1 MFTESIYKCGSCT
14 RLWKWWFFPTQSSQG
29 VTDSVIAFI
38 NNLDKVPLE
47 PLTTGAISVPYDAL
61 NPKNLQEYGYLR
73 AFEPNPANTYLTW
86 RGNLKKYH
94 VVLSGANAGAFE
106 ANSGGL
112 VYNASGAF
120 RTGTKD
126 YWNSS
131 TYTDGGKVFLGGSYA
146 NVPLPIAGQPETRDA
161 EGNITKYYY
170 AVQSKIR
177 NLFTDV
183 SAVAADGSLT
193 KISTSG
199 TNLLKIPAAPPE
211 ETNPFDTVA
220 NTASY
225 VLGKFDPSTGQ
236 NILKAFPISLK
247 LKILNYLGYSTDINA
262 TTLPSSLVTSNEP
275 YLSMGEVFTLYRFN

>member
-1 MFTESIYKCGSCT
+1 M
-14 RLWKWWFFPTQSSQG
+14 
-29 VTDSVIAFI
+29 
-38 NNLDKVPLE
+38 
-47 PLTTGAISVPYDAL
+47 
-61 NPKNLQEYGYLR
+61 
-73 AFEPNPANTYLTW
+73 
-86 RGNLKKYH
+86 
-94 VVLSGANAGAFE
+94 
-106 ANSGGL
+106 
-112 VYNASGAF
+112 
-120 RTGTKD
+120 
-126 YWNSS
+126 
-131 TYTDGGKVFLGGSYA
+131 
-146 NVPLPIAGQPETRDA
+146 PLPIAGQPETRDA

-211 ETNPFDTVA
+211 GTNPFDTVA

-262 TTLPSSLVTSNEP
+262 TTLPPSLVTSNEP